1 MQFTIIARDD
11 TAEGTLERRQAN
23 RNLHLERIHALKAE
37 GVIID
42 GGAMLDESGKMIG
55 SIVLCDV
62 PDRAA
67 LDALI
72 ASEIY
77 YQQGVWKD
85 LDILPFRRVAWRSA

>member
-11 TAEGTLERRQAN
+11 TAEGTLDRRLAN
-23 RNLHLERIHALKAE
+23 RAEHLERIHELKAE

-42 GGAMLDESGKMIG
+42 GGAMLDEAGRMIG

-85 LDILPFRRVAWRSA
+85 IDILPFRRVAWHSA